1 MEKIIIAAFNRF
13 KKRWLKYFL
22 LYLLG
27 ILASI
32 VLTILLI
39 LAGALVFGIYY
50 LLGQNMVVATILGA
64 GLILAAIFVFI
75 YIGILFNLAQ
85 NLALVGEENQNMNSA
100 LHIAKPLV
108 LPFLIFNALSSLFML
123 GLLYTGV
130 LLFIPLLLWAIWGS
144 FSLFAFLDNHRGG
157 LKPLW
162 YSRAKINQ
170 NFGRVFLYMAIFTM
184 ASLLIMVLL
193 SQLAS
198 QYQFINALT
207 FLFFTPFG
215 ICFSYELYRSLKE
228 PEQIQAPKI
237 WIGLSIVGYLLIAAL
252 AFLSMQNVPKLLKEL
267 PLVDGGNI
275 MKQEIPGIN
284 IQGWQEN

>member
-13 KKRWLKYFL
+13 KKRWLRYFL

-64 GLILAAIFVFI
+64 GLILAVMFAFI
-75 YIGILFNLAQ
+75 YLGSLFNLAQ
-85 NLALVGEENQNMNSA
+85 NLSLVGDENQNMNSA
-100 LHIAKPLV
+100 LKNARPLA

-130 LLFIPLLLWAIWGS
+130 LLFIPLLLWALWGS

-162 YSRAKINQ
+162 YSRAIVNQ
-170 NFGRVFLYMAIFTM
+170 NFSRVFLYLAIFTM
-184 ASLLIMVLL
+184 TQLLIMVLL
-193 SQLAS
+193 SQLDS
-198 QYQFINALT
+198 QYQFLNALT
-207 FLFFTPFG
+207 FLFFTPFS
-215 ICFSYELYRSLKE
+215 ICFSYELYRSLPE

-237 WIGLSIVGYLLIAAL
+237 WIGLSIIGYLLIAAL
-252 AFLSMQNVPKLLKEL
+252 VFFSMPHVPKLLKEL
-267 PLVDGGNI
+267 PLGDRRHI
-275 MKQEIPGIN
+275 MKQKIPSIN